1 MRKNAATSS
10 DRSSSPASQTRPKL
24 AATRPA
30 PIDDPIPDTHAAIDA
45 ARLADDYD
53 AIRIKLA
60 EFETEKKGIETKLIA
75 AMKASGKKNFN
86 TMHGRVSFLPATD
99 GKVVPDEKAAV
110 ALLERHGISQPP
122 TLAEWIARHST
133 EERPLKMPTTTK
145 AGMPARIQF
154 EMNK

>member
-1 MRKNAATSS
+1 MTRNGTAKRERPA
-10 DRSSSPASQTRPKL
+10 PASQTRPKL

-30 PIDDPIPDTHAAIDA
+30 PIDDPIPDTHAEIDA

-60 EFETEKKGIETKLIA
+60 EFETEKKEIEAKLVA

-99 GKVVPDEKAAV
+99 D
-110 ALLERHGISQPP
+110 
-122 TLAEWIARHST
+122 
-133 EERPLKMPTTTK
+133 
-145 AGMPARIQF
+145 
-154 EMNK
+154 